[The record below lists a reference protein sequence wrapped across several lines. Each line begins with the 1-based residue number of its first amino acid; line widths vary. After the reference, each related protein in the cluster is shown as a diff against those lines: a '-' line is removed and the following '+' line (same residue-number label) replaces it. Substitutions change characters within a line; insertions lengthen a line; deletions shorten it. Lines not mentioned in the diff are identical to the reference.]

1 MSAAIT
7 PWEDKMSNLS
17 PYKLTPCQSNSNK
30 IILKRTKKNAKSLQ
44 HINNDVQFSNTI
56 GIQNIRKNMPILR
69 GKRQAKECDSKLAQI
84 LDIADKH
91 FKAAIINIFEELSKI
106 TFNELK

>member
-1 MSAAIT
+1 
-7 PWEDKMSNLS
+7 
-17 PYKLTPCQSNSNK
+17 
-30 IILKRTKKNAKSLQ
+30 
-44 HINNDVQFSNTI
+44 
-56 GIQNIRKNMPILR
+56 MPILS
-69 GKRQAKECDSKLAQI
+69 GKRQAKECDSKLAQM